1 MREAELQRTV
11 LDAARLGG
19 WIVHHSRPA
28 LTSTGRWVTPL
39 SGDPGLPDLI
49 LVRDGRVLWLEL
61 KSETGRVSTHQSVWI
76 GRLREAGQDVRVVR
90 PVDLDDLVAELI
102 ARPRRKV
109 L

>member
-1 MREAELQRTV
+1 MNEAELQRTV

-49 LVRDGRVLWLEL
+49 LVRERVLWLEL
-61 KSETGRVSTHQSVWI
+61 KSERGVVSTHQTVWI
-76 GRLREAGQDVRVVR
+76 GQLRKAGQDVRVVR
-90 PVDLDDLVAELI
+90 PADLDGIVAELI
-102 ARPRRKV
+102 AKPRRV
-109 L
+109 A